1 MEEYNLESSEEW
13 TDRRLDKVLSEYFD
27 GYSRSFIKKLF
38 DDGLILVNSK
48 AVKPSYKVR
57 AGDMIDIS
65 VPDPVSIDIVPED
78 IPLDI
83 IYEDEQILVCRKH
96 SGMAVQSARV
106 GQMDL
111 ESELRN
117 YRNGNYIGIVQRLD
131 QPVEGVLVFGKTP
144 QATAWLNK
152 QHQNGMMKKEYLAV
166 FTGTPVKEKQGI
178 WEDYLI
184 KDGKTNTSR
193 VTGKKDR
200 MAKKAVLSYR
210 IMDWRDD
217 RGLAEIRLGTGRHH
231 QIRVQMA
238 HHGMPLW
245 ADGKYKKKE
254 EMLEAEQGTAI
265 GLCAWRLE
273 FAHPKTGKKMK
284 FEVQPEGACFQEF
297 SEAIKP

>member
-1 MEEYNLESSEEW
+1 M
-13 TDRRLDKVLSEYFD
+13 
-27 GYSRSFIKKLF
+27 
-38 DDGLILVNSK
+38 
-48 AVKPSYKVR
+48 VR
-57 AGDMIDIS
+57 WSAD
-65 VPDPVSIDIVPED
+65 
-78 IPLDI
+78 DI

-96 SGMAVQSARV
+96 SGMAVQSARI

-111 ESELRN
+111 ESELKN

-131 QPVEGVLVFGKTP
+131 QPVEKGRSGFRKDAAGYGR
-144 QATAWLNK
+144 LNK

-166 FTGTPVKEKQGI
+166 FTGTPVKEERGI

-245 ADGKYKKKE
+245 ADGN
-254 EMLEAEQGTAI
+254 I
-265 GLCAWRLE
+265 
-273 FAHPKTGKKMK
+273 
-284 FEVQPEGACFQEF
+284 
-297 SEAIKP
+297 

>member
-1 MEEYNLESSEEW
+1 M
-13 TDRRLDKVLSEYFD
+13 
-27 GYSRSFIKKLF
+27 
-38 DDGLILVNSK
+38 
-48 AVKPSYKVR
+48 VR
-57 AGDMIDIS
+57 WSAD
-65 VPDPVSIDIVPED
+65 
-78 IPLDI
+78 DI
-83 IYEDEQILVCRKH
+83 IYEDEQILVCRKR

-231 QIRVQMA
+231 QIRVQLA
-238 HHGMPLW
+238 HLGTPICGDHKYGNAAGGMPELCSYHI
-245 ADGKYKKKE
+245 DFIHPVSGKTMTYD
-254 EMLEAEQGTAI
+254 
-265 GLCAWRLE
+265 
-273 FAHPKTGKKMK
+273 
-284 FEVQPEGACFQEF
+284 
-297 SEAIKP
+297 IKPRNFGIAF

>member
-1 MEEYNLESSEEW
+1 M
-13 TDRRLDKVLSEYFD
+13 
-27 GYSRSFIKKLF
+27 
-38 DDGLILVNSK
+38 
-48 AVKPSYKVR
+48 VR
-57 AGDMIDIS
+57 WSAD
-65 VPDPVSIDIVPED
+65 
-78 IPLDI
+78 DI

-217 RGLAEIRLGTGRHH
+217 RGLAEIRLGNTATEQEALTTLGRMDLAQYADTHP
-231 QIRVQMA
+231 MA
-238 HHGMPLW
+238 LSGGQKQRLAV
-245 ADGKYKKKE
+245 ADGYLSGKE
-254 EMLEAEQGTAI
+254 LLIFDEPTSGLDYGHMLEVSRRLRELAEQGLCVVVITHDGEFLRESGAWTADW
-265 GLCAWRLE
+265 LPNDKQR
-273 FAHPKTGKKMK
+273 
-284 FEVQPEGACFQEF
+284 
-297 SEAIKP
+297 